1 MICSN
6 KGEIN
11 LWQKILIDI
20 PKKKRGRLI
29 SLSDRIRVVELNEA
43 KDNGPG

>member
-1 MICSN
+1 MA
-6 KGEIN
+6 KDIN
-11 LWQKILIDI
+11 RYT
-20 PKKKRGRLI
+20 KKKRGRLI